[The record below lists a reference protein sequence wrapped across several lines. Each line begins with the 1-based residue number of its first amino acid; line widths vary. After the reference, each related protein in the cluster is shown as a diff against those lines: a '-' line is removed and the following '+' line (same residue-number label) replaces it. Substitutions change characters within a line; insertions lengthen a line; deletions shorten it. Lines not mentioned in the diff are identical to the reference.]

1 MRGFVIIITTAVL
14 ICVSTA
20 TATAMPTRH
29 GLTGR
34 RKCLP
39 AHWVVL
45 AADAQAVVYRAPFS
59 VEMLPRYVFGCA
71 NGSRRSFR
79 LGPLPYG
86 GPSGSGGVLPIAL
99 AGPVVAYGVGESSTD
114 PFGHSFREIWV
125 RSLVTGRVIHR
136 VPNGS
141 PAEPGDVGIGTTAAI
156 VVKRDGSVAW
166 IARASEKLGSIQV
179 RAVDK
184 TGSHLLAASP
194 EIEPKSLA
202 LVGGA
207 LRWTEG
213 GRRFS
218 ASLE

>member
-1 MRGFVIIITTAVL
+1 MRRLVVTITASVL
-14 ICVSTA
+14 TSVSATA
-20 TATAMPTRH
+20 TATPPRH
-29 GLTGR
+29 GHAGGP
-34 RKCLP
+34 KCLP

-59 VEMLPRYVFGCA
+59 VEMLPRYIFGCA
-71 NGSRRSFR
+71 KGSRRSFR

-99 AGPVVAYGVGESSTD
+99 AGPVVAYGVGESYES
-114 PFGHSFREIWV
+114 GHSFREIWV
-125 RSLVTGRVIHR
+125 RNLVTGRVIHR

-141 PAEPGDVGIGTTAAI
+141 PAEPGDVGLGTTAAI
-156 VVKRDGSVAW
+156 VVKRDGAVAW

-194 EIEPKSLA
+194 KIEPKSLA

-207 LRWTEG
+207 LHWTE